1 MYFYLKNHFL
11 SVLLCSICFFN
22 FSCES
27 EPLLGLNDLTENTL
41 IQNFFLLDQLLS
53 STMQG
58 ESDVMLNS
66 SRLYSGILEDGNE
79 AIAFINIRSD
89 IMGLH
94 DICNAQTVEELDL
107 VIKN

>member
-11 SVLLCSICFFN
+11 SVLLFSICFFN

-41 IQNFFLLDQLLS
+41 IQKRFLLDQSLS

-58 ESDVMLNS
+58 ESNVMLNS

-79 AIAFINIRSD
+79 AIALINIRSD
-89 IMGLH
+89 IMG
-94 DICNAQTVEELDL
+94 
-107 VIKN
+107 